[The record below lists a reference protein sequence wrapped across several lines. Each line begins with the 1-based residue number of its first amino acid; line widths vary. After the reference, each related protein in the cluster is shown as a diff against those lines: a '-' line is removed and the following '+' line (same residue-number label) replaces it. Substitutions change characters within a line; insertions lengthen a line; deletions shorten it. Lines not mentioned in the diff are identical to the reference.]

1 MAHGYTTYNPGGKV
15 VLSNGMRE
23 EFDLAV
29 AGGVF
34 VLPIGITGKIS
45 AKLWG
50 EVITPY
56 DETKYEHGKKNT
68 PLLPELG
75 TEGTDLGRAHDVILR
90 LLPLI

>member
-1 MAHGYTTYNPGGKV
+1 MAHGYKTYNPGGEV

-29 AGGVF
+29 AGGVL

-50 EVITPY
+50 
-56 DETKYEHGKKNT
+56 
-68 PLLPELG
+68 
-75 TEGTDLGRAHDVILR
+75 
-90 LLPLI
+90 